1 MLITVLVLVRSFSN
15 CAEINNTYL
24 AKCCINVYFILSTV
38 FNSQYMIGA
47 EFHNVSPQ
55 SNKNDVAI
63 KLWFNN
69 QAYHAV
75 AVTVNYLTNCILEY
89 GFNNTNGSYTVTTT
103 NHPLPPTGDETLTS
117 IKK

>member
-1 MLITVLVLVRSFSN
+1 
-15 CAEINNTYL
+15 
-24 AKCCINVYFILSTV
+24 
-38 FNSQYMIGA
+38 MIGA
-47 EFHNVSPQ
+47 EFHNVESQ
-55 SNKNDVAI
+55 LNENNVAV

-89 GFNNTNGSYTVTTT
+89 GFNNTDKFYTVTTV
-103 NHPLPPTGDETLTS
+103 NHPLPPSGDETLTS